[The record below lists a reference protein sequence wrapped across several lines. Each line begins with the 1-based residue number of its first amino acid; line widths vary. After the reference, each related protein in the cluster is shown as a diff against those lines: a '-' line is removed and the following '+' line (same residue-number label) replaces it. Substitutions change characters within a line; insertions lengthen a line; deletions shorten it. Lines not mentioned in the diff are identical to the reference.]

1 MVVNYVES
9 VIISSNIR
17 SSIFTLYVVG
27 NNGVIQQESDVFY
40 GDYIIYGLNNCS
52 YDEVMKPFDL
62 LFCMLVDA
70 FCWN

>member
-27 NNGVIQQESDVFY
+27 NNGVIQQE
-40 GDYIIYGLNNCS
+40 YIIYGLNNCS
-52 YDEVMKPFDL
+52 YDKVMNPFDL
-62 LFCMLVDA
+62 PFCMLVDA